1 VSVAV
6 VPAAGS
12 ASRFGGG
19 KLFAL
24 VDGVPLLDRTLGALL
39 QAGIDRV
46 IVVTP
51 SDPDW
56 GAVVRGLSNARVQ
69 RVVNADPS
77 RGMFSSIQIGV
88 READS
93 GPIAILPGDM
103 PFVRVETVARVLHTA
118 VETGA
123 MVSPRFEGRRGHPI
137 MLPFD
142 LREAV
147 VHAPA
152 SAMLN
157 EVLRPYRDRIVNVD
171 VEDRG
176 VVRDVDV
183 QADLGDGARDL
194 QVPGG
199 PGGPGVPGG
208 PRRR

>member
-1 VSVAV
+1 MSAAV

-19 KLFAL
+19 KLIAL
-24 VDGVPLLDRTLGALL
+24 VDGVPLLDRTLSALL
-39 QAGIDRV
+39 EAGIDRV

-51 SDPDW
+51 LDANW
-56 GAVVRGLSNARVQ
+56 GAAVRGLSDPRVR
-69 RVVNADPS
+69 RVVNPDPS
-77 RGMFSSIQIGV
+77 RGMFSSIQIGI

-103 PFVRVETVARVLHTA
+103 PFVRAETVARVLHAA
-118 VETGA
+118 VDTGA

-147 VHAPA
+147 VNAPA
-152 SAMLN
+152 TAMLN
-157 EVLRPYRDRIVNVD
+157 EVLRPYRDRIANLD

-183 QADLGDGARDL
+183 VEDL
-194 QVPGG
+194 VS
-199 PGGPGVPGG
+199 
-208 PRRR
+208 